1 MKQAIG
7 RMEHALSRIE
17 QAADARLA
25 QDAPLRNPERAAKAL
40 QALDALI
47 GELKGA
53 SHG

>member
-7 RMEHALSRIE
+7 RLEHALSRIE
-17 QAADARLA
+17 QAADARST
-25 QDAPLRNPERAAKAL
+25 QGGPLQNPEKAAQAL
-40 QALDALI
+40 KALDALI